1 MAQPIMAALYH
12 TCRCAPDPSKN
23 TAMLIKR
30 QSLSPSIKGSLQSM
44 HILLQGTATELLV
57 QALLEATQPTIERLA
72 AAEAEVQ

>member
-1 MAQPIMAALYH
+1 
-12 TCRCAPDPSKN
+12 
-23 TAMLIKR
+23 MLIKR
-30 QSLSPSIKGSLQSM
+30 QSLSPSSKGSLQSM